1 MRNLIEGKGK
11 AVVSCKAKGRRRKK
25 VAMLRERKDGRRY
38 EL

>member
-25 VAMLRERKDGRRY
+25 FAQMLRERKDGRRY
-38 EL
+38 